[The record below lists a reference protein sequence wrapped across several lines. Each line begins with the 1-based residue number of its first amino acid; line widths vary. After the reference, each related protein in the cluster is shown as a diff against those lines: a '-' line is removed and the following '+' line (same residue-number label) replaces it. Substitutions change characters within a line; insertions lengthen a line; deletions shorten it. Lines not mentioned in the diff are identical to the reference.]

1 MKKLLTFL
9 PLMVLIL
16 ASCGEKTETDA
27 VDEEMSEKHKMIKE
41 RIEAYAPVNITAD
54 ISHLDERQKKLIK
67 LLAEAGHLADEIFWK
82 QSAHSA
88 VEIRDSLMNED
99 SQEAADILEYVNINY
114 GPYDVIHG
122 NKRFVGK
129 GPEVRPKGGGF
140 YPVDMT
146 KEEFET
152 FVKENPGKKEEMK
165 SQYTVIKRDK
175 DGNLKPVPYHVNYPK
190 AIELADKLEEAAKVT
205 DNPSLKKYLEL
216 RADAIRTDDYLK
228 SDMAWM
234 DLEDNDI
241 DLVIGPIENY
251 EDELYNYKTAYEAV
265 VMVKNHEG
273 TKELNIFKSHLDDFE
288 KRLPI
293 DDKYKKE
300 SINEGTE
307 LQIVD
312 VVYFGGDCQKGT
324 KTIAAAL
331 PNDPRVSEAK
341 GRKMSMYINLMEAKF
356 DKIVTGIGAKLLDKS
371 IAPNVDKKAFT
382 RFVTLHEVSHGLG
395 PSYVYGSENESVRR
409 VLKDRYS
416 PIEETKADIV
426 SMYNHKHL
434 NDMGIL
440 SDREVKNAMA
450 TYLAGLYRS
459 IRFGTNSAH
468 GRANLIQLNYLK
480 EEGAIVKL
488 DNGKFKI
495 NTAIFFDK
503 VAGLAKLI
511 LETQAMG
518 DYEKAG
524 EILDTYSVLTP
535 EIKAEIESLSDIPR
549 DINSTYEY

>member
-1 MKKLLTFL
+1 
-9 PLMVLIL
+9 MVLIL
-16 ASCGEKTETDA
+16 ASCGEKKQTDA

-88 VEIRDSLMNED
+88 IEVRDSLMNED
-99 SQEAADILEYVNINY
+99 SQEAADILEYVKINY
-114 GPYDVIHG
+114 GPYDVIYG
-122 NKRFVGK
+122 NKRFVGS

-140 YPVDMT
+140 YPIDMT

-152 FVKENPGKKEEMK
+152 YLEENPGKKEEMK
-165 SQYTVIKRDK
+165 SQYTVIKRDN
-175 DGNLKPVPYHVNYPK
+175 DGSLKPVPYHVNYPK

-356 DKIVTGIGAKLLDKS
+356 DKIVTGIGEKLLDKS
-371 IAPNVDKKAFT
+371 ISSNVDKKAFT

-440 SDREVKNAMA
+440 SDQEVKNAMA

-468 GRANLIQLNYLK
+468 GRANLIQLNFLK
-480 EEGAIVKL
+480 EKGAIVKL

-495 NTAIFFDK
+495 NTSIFFDK
-503 VAGLAKLI
+503 VADLAKLI

-535 EIKAEIESLSDIPR
+535 EIKAEIESLKDIPR